1 MILAISLLL
10 MLSYPRYSPDE
21 LIVRVKGTGSIEAI
35 SSRLGAIEVHPVF
48 RSMAPKLRGVYL
60 LRFPRGTDILSL
72 MDRHRSDPDIR
83 YIQPNY
89 LYRPCAEVIP
99 NDPRFSE
106 QWNMERIRMSEAW
119 SLEKGSEEV
128 VIAIVDTGVNY
139 EHEDIKGKIW
149 RNTDEVPGNGLD
161 DDGNGFVDDYIGW
174 DFTDAPTMPGRGDYT
189 KWDNDPMDEGGHGS
203 HVAGI
208 AGAQPDNSI
217 GIAGVAWRCRIMP
230 VRAGFRVL
238 TGGTYLQDDDAAAAI
253 VYAADNGARIINMSW
268 GDEEPS
274 PLIRD
279 AIDYAYSRGCVL
291 VAAAGNDSRTDVLYP
306 AAYRKVIAVAASDQ
320 NDHRAYFSNANAAI
334 DIAAPGMV
342 ILSLGVKEPY
352 WISSGTSM
360 AAPHVSGVAALLL
373 SKRPDLTAE
382 DVRRILV
389 SSADRME
396 NSPKL
401 VDAGRLNAFR
411 ALLTITPLVARIISP
426 ENYSG
431 FDDSVTVIGTAG
443 GYRFDSYQLLYGVGK
458 TPEKW
463 RAITPNIGM
472 TVESDRLG
480 VWDVSHLR
488 EGPYT
493 LRLEVKSADGM
504 EFGRDEAIVIV
515 DHTPPE
521 FKSIRLK
528 RSIRGGRWETE
539 LTWQTDDLTTA
550 LLIPR
555 KIGSDLPLQ
564 PIRVNHL
571 SRDHTLPLFDLLGEG
586 TFELRLKAIN
596 MAGMSSEMSIEA
608 TTSDRPISPNT
619 YLELPSHLIQFH
631 PADGFTDA
639 DKDGIPEIWGMR
651 ESEKGYGEIIAFE
664 VNAEGV
670 PGKIRRT
677 EVKAYPWW
685 VGDVDRDGIPDILL
699 NEGDVTFL
707 MEGGHRIFES
717 DDTWGGTVA
726 DTDGDGDL
734 ELLLKE
740 ERYNQI
746 QIYECRGDN
755 TFIKIASLNNPSAG
769 YNSIKEISVGRMDG
783 DEMTDILFLDE
794 DCDLAFYE
802 SRGDNRYALRWV
814 ERMADGSPAFM
825 TSGDLNGDGRDEV
838 LIGVLKSG
846 GRDKL
851 TYPLYLMSL
860 EIRDI
865 GPRLLEEIEVEGAI
879 SISNSARIVE
889 LNGDGR
895 GEVILT
901 TYRDVYALNG
911 DLDPIWH
918 LEGVGRNRRI
928 LALDLDGD
936 GNTEFGLNLK
946 DGFRFF
952 SRGQDASLTLKP
964 WGLKAVPLDE
974 ERVMLSWK
982 GEEDWKSFR
991 VYRAEDGGEF
1001 HKVATVASRAF
1012 IDRGLN
1018 SDHIYRYGVT
1028 TVFGG
1033 WESEMSDTVEV
1044 RPAPPPELVSCSPL
1058 PPSRVRL
1065 EFSVEMGESVGRTSS
1080 YELRDITVAGG
1091 VKSPFVPSSALLIT
1105 RRRVLLTFPGDP
1117 LRPGHS
1123 YVLSIS
1129 GISSKAGSPMEEV
1142 TVEFDIP
1149 ASAQRFTDLDS
1160 LRVYPNPVSLERGAP
1175 RVIFDHLPLGTRISI
1190 YASDGSLVVRLPP
1203 AGMEGT
1209 VRWNLL
1215 NSSSNLVSSGVYIYV
1230 ARYKGKRRTGKLAVV
1245 GR

>member
-389 SSADRME
+389 SSADRMG

-493 LRLEVKSADGM
+493 LRLEVNRPMGWSSAAM
-504 EFGRDEAIVIV
+504 RRSSSSI
-515 DHTPPE
+515 TP
-521 FKSIRLK
+521 L
-528 RSIRGGRWETE
+528 RS
-539 LTWQTDDLTTA
+539 
-550 LLIPR
+550 
-555 KIGSDLPLQ
+555 S
-564 PIRVNHL
+564 
-571 SRDHTLPLFDLLGEG
+571 
-586 TFELRLKAIN
+586 
-596 MAGMSSEMSIEA
+596 
-608 TTSDRPISPNT
+608 
-619 YLELPSHLIQFH
+619 
-631 PADGFTDA
+631 
-639 DKDGIPEIWGMR
+639 
-651 ESEKGYGEIIAFE
+651 
-664 VNAEGV
+664 
-670 PGKIRRT
+670 
-677 EVKAYPWW
+677 
-685 VGDVDRDGIPDILL
+685 
-699 NEGDVTFL
+699 
-707 MEGGHRIFES
+707 
-717 DDTWGGTVA
+717 
-726 DTDGDGDL
+726 
-734 ELLLKE
+734 
-740 ERYNQI
+740 
-746 QIYECRGDN
+746 
-755 TFIKIASLNNPSAG
+755 NPSGLNAR
-769 YNSIKEISVGRMDG
+769 SE
-783 DEMTDILFLDE
+783 
-794 DCDLAFYE
+794 
-802 SRGDNRYALRWV
+802 
-814 ERMADGSPAFM
+814 AD
-825 TSGDLNGDGRDEV
+825 DGRR
-838 LIGVLKSG
+838 S
-846 GRDKL
+846 
-851 TYPLYLMSL
+851 
-860 EIRDI
+860 
-865 GPRLLEEIEVEGAI
+865 
-879 SISNSARIVE
+879 
-889 LNGDGR
+889 
-895 GEVILT
+895 
-901 TYRDVYALNG
+901 
-911 DLDPIWH
+911 
-918 LEGVGRNRRI
+918 
-928 LALDLDGD
+928 
-936 GNTEFGLNLK
+936 
-946 DGFRFF
+946 
-952 SRGQDASLTLKP
+952 
-964 WGLKAVPLDE
+964 
-974 ERVMLSWK
+974 
-982 GEEDWKSFR
+982 
-991 VYRAEDGGEF
+991 
-1001 HKVATVASRAF
+1001 
-1012 IDRGLN
+1012 
-1018 SDHIYRYGVT
+1018 
-1028 TVFGG
+1028 
-1033 WESEMSDTVEV
+1033 
-1044 RPAPPPELVSCSPL
+1044 
-1058 PPSRVRL
+1058 
-1065 EFSVEMGESVGRTSS
+1065 
-1080 YELRDITVAGG
+1080 
-1091 VKSPFVPSSALLIT
+1091 
-1105 RRRVLLTFPGDP
+1105 
-1117 LRPGHS
+1117 
-1123 YVLSIS
+1123 
-1129 GISSKAGSPMEEV
+1129 
-1142 TVEFDIP
+1142 
-1149 ASAQRFTDLDS
+1149 
-1160 LRVYPNPVSLERGAP
+1160 
-1175 RVIFDHLPLGTRISI
+1175 
-1190 YASDGSLVVRLPP
+1190 
-1203 AGMEGT
+1203 
-1209 VRWNLL
+1209 
-1215 NSSSNLVSSGVYIYV
+1215 
-1230 ARYKGKRRTGKLAVV
+1230 
-1245 GR
+1245 